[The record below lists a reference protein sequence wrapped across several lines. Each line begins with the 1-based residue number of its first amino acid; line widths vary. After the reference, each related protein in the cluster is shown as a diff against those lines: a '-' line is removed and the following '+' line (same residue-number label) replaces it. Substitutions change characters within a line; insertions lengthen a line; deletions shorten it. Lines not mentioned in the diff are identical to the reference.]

1 MKSSLKV
8 IENRTKFIDL
18 VDDLLPQ
25 TQCGLCGYGGCKP
38 YARAISNGEEINKC
52 PPGGQE
58 TVDEIAAV
66 LGTTSIALEDAEI
79 EEARDNLALIVED
92 ECIGCTK
99 CIAACPVDA
108 IFGAAK
114 LMHTVLSDLCTGCG
128 LCLDPCPVDCIVM
141 IPRITQRFES
151 RQDKEAR
158 NLAKLARNRFNARN
172 KRLERSAQNSVKRAE
187 NRKIRSKD
195 ILKRAMEQRANKL
208 NATK

>member
-1 MKSSLKV
+1 M
-8 IENRTKFIDL
+8 ENRSNFIDL

-38 YARAISNGEEINKC
+38 YARAISNGEKINKC

-58 TVDEIAAV
+58 TVDEIAAI
-66 LGTTSIALEDAEI
+66 LGITSTALEN
-79 EEARDNLALIVED
+79 EEVERGRDNLALIVED

-128 LCLDPCPVDCIVM
+128 LCLDPCPVDCIVLK
-141 IPRITQRFES
+141 PRINQRFES
-151 RQDKEAR
+151 RQDKEAKS
-158 NLAKLARNRFNARN
+158 LAKLARNRFDARN
-172 KRLERSAQNSVKRAE
+172 KRLEQSARDSEQRAE
-187 NRKIRSKD
+187 SLKIRTKD
-195 ILKRAMEQRANKL
+195 ILTRAMKQRANKSD
-208 NATK
+208 ATR